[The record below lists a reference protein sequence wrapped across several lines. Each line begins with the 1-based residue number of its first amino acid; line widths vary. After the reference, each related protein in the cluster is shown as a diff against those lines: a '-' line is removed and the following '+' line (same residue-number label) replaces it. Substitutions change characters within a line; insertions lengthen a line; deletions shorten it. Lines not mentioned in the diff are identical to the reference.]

1 MRKELKRAFTS
12 PLFILSTAVFFLCLQ
27 GFAVPSYINDV
38 TLEPLEYRQSALA
51 LTLGGIFF
59 GGAILLLPFCA
70 AMAHATSQVDDL
82 RSSMMH
88 WCTLRG
94 SVVKYAF
101 NKMVSCF
108 SASAA
113 SAGVAFI
120 LHAALWHILA
130 LPYDSVTYPSHEIG
144 FWNESFFYAWSTVQ
158 NGLPIILEIAGGLAL
173 TAGIWSIVALATAVW
188 IPDKLLTVIIPAS
201 LCKLWSANLTFYLFG
216 FRLPSPDT
224 VFNDAQTLQGDLECL
239 LAYGILLVLAVLL
252 YYHGLKRRACHG

>member
-12 PLFILSTAVFFLCLQ
+12 PLFILSTTVFFLCLQ

-38 TLEPLEYRQSALA
+38 MLEPLEYRQSALA

-101 NKMVSCF
+101 NKMVACF

-130 LPYDSVTYPSHEIG
+130 LPYDPVIYPSHEIG

-188 IPDKLLTVIIPAS
+188 IPDKLLNVIIPAS

-224 VFNDAQTLQGDLECL
+224 IFNDAQTLQGDLECL